1 MVSEFDDDTI
11 VATSLREMAEEIG
24 VNESEVNILGIL
36 RCNWSEV
43 TAITGVAVT
52 PVVGFVGELD
62 IKTLDPNADEV
73 DEVFTVPL
81 EKILEKKNWEISEED
96 GGPVFT
102 GGQHRIWGLTA
113 YILNKFLSDVLSR
126 YRINTIPPAN

>member
-52 PVVGFVGELD
+52 PVVGFVVALVPGVSCLFHP
-62 IKTLDPNADEV
+62 LLPCLV
-73 DEVFTVPL
+73 VFLLP
-81 EKILEKKNWEISEED
+81 
-96 GGPVFT
+96 
-102 GGQHRIWGLTA
+102 GLW
-113 YILNKFLSDVLSR
+113 SLSR
-126 YRINTIPPAN
+126 SVFH